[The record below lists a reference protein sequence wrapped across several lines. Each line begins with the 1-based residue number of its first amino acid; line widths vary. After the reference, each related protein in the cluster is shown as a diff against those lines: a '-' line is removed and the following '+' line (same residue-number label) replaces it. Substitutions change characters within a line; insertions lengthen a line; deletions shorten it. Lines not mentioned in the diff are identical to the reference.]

1 MTVGIVGLGLIG
13 GSLAKALKENTTH
26 TVWGCDADTGVRQ
39 YAELTHAIDGE
50 LNETTLPLCDV
61 VLIAVYPAGTVEF
74 VKSRAAQFRPGAVVM
89 DCGGVKKR
97 ICEECWPVAREHGFV
112 FIGGHPMAG
121 LHRSGLKYAS
131 SDLYAGAS
139 MILTPEDTHD
149 IALLERV
156 TALLRSI
163 GFGSVTVTTPEKHD
177 EIIAFTSQ
185 LAHVV
190 SNAFVK
196 SPRAQQHRGFSAGSY
211 KDLTRV
217 ARLNE
222 GMWTELFM
230 ENRENLLREIDT
242 LTNALSTYREA
253 LQNQDA
259 ETLRALLRE
268 GSERKERIDFGDG
281 NG

>member
-13 GSLAKALKENTTH
+13 GSLAKALKAHTEH
-26 TVWGCDADTGVRQ
+26 TVWGYDADVGVRQ

-50 LNETTLPLCDV
+50 LNEKTLPLCDF

-74 VKSRAAQFRPGAVVM
+74 VKNRATQFRAGAVVM
-89 DCGGVKKR
+89 DCGGIKQR
-97 ICEECWPVAREHGFV
+97 ICKECWPIARKHGFV

-121 LHRSGLKYAS
+121 FHRSGFKYAS
-131 SDLYAGAS
+131 PELYTGAS
-139 MILTPEDTHD
+139 MILTPEDTDD
-149 IALLERV
+149 IELLERV
-156 TALLRSI
+156 TALLRSV

-196 SPRAQQHRGFSAGSY
+196 SPRAQAHRGFSAGSY

-230 ENRENLLREIDT
+230 ENRENLLREIDA
-242 LTNALSTYREA
+242 LTASLSAYREA
-253 LQNQDA
+253 LQNQDDK
-259 ETLRALLRE
+259 TLRALLRE
-268 GSERKERIDFGDG
+268 GSERKERIDFGDE